1 MRYLILIL
9 LVLNVAYFFWSYLN
23 PVEDAKSSPPPISDG
38 VHELVLLSER
48 QSVATAPSS
57 DGGGAEQKVSEES
70 GRANAVESV
79 TRCFTLGPLLNE
91 KDKDV
96 LLARLTD
103 MGFKAESRSIEQR
116 ETTGYW
122 VFLPPSKNRKEAIA
136 LAESL
141 ASKGIKDYYVVT
153 DNDYRHAVSLGLFSE
168 KARANRRMA
177 HIRTLGFKP
186 QKTVRYR
193 DRTYYWLDYVQNQDG
208 QLPDAVWK
216 EMDSKKE
223 KIQKLDRSCN

>member
-9 LVLNVAYFFWSYLN
+9 LALNVAYFSWSYLN
-23 PVEDAKSSPPPISDG
+23 PVEGTKSDPPPISDG

-48 QSVATAPSS
+48 QSVAPVTNG
-57 DGGGAEQKVSEES
+57 DGDGAEQQMSEES
-70 GRANAVESV
+70 GQASAVELV

-122 VFLPPSKNRKEAIA
+122 VFLPPSINRKEALA

-153 DNDYRHAVSLGLFSE
+153 DKEYRHAVSLGLFSE

-193 DRTYYWLDYVQNQDG
+193 DRTYYWLDYVQNKDG

>member
-9 LVLNVAYFFWSYLN
+9 LALNVAYFSWSYLS
-23 PVEDAKSSPPPISDG
+23 PVEGTKSVPPPRSDG

-48 QSVATAPSS
+48 QSVAPVTNG
-57 DGGGAEQKVSEES
+57 DGVGAEQLVSEGIGQASEV
-70 GRANAVESV
+70 APV

-122 VFLPPSKNRKEAIA
+122 VFLPPSKNRKEALA

-153 DNDYRHAVSLGLFSE
+153 DKEYRHAVSLGLFSE
-168 KARANRRMA
+168 KGRANRRMA

-193 DRTYYWLDYVQNQDG
+193 DRTYYWLDYVQNKDG

>member
-9 LVLNVAYFFWSYLN
+9 LALNAAYFSWSYLN
-23 PVEDAKSSPPPISDG
+23 PVEDIKSAPPPISDG
-38 VHELVLLSER
+38 VLELVLLSER
-48 QSVATAPSS
+48 QAVSPVTSA
-57 DGGGAEQKVSEES
+57 DGGSAEQKIPEET
-70 GRANAVESV
+70 GRASEVEQV
-79 TRCFTLGPLLNE
+79 ARCFTLGPLLNE

-122 VFLPPSKNRKEAIA
+122 VFLPPSKNRKEALA
-136 LAESL
+136 LAETL

-153 DNDYRHAVSLGLFSE
+153 DKEYRHAVSLGLFSE

-193 DRTYYWLDYVQNQDG
+193 DRTYYWLDYVQNKDG

-216 EMDSKKE
+216 EMDTNKE